1 MCILLGALDRH
12 SQGLTFRNPRRTS
25 ELRRSAEAYVDDTE
39 LFVTLQSAGLTALA
53 AEMQSI
59 QSVTVTSNL

>member
-12 SQGLTFRNPRRTS
+12 SLGLTFRNPRRTS
-25 ELRRSAEAYVDDTE
+25 ELRRLAEAYVDDTE

-59 QSVTVTSNL
+59 QSVTMTSNL